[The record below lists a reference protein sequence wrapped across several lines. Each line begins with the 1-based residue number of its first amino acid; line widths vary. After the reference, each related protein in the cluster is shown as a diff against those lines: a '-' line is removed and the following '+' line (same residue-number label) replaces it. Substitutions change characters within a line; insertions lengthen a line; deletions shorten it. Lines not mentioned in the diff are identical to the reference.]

1 MDYKAIKEVILR
13 YKGKV
18 NKKLYSMDFAKGYC
32 YGVLNTSNKINEDEY
47 DALSKMID
55 DVFNSKES

>member
-32 YGVLNTSNKINEDEY
+32 YGVINTSKRINEDEY
-47 DALSKMID
+47 NELSRMID
-55 DVFNSKES
+55 DVFDSKGE

>member
-1 MDYKAIKEVILR
+1 MNFDAIKEVILR
-13 YKGKV
+13 CKNNV
-18 NKKLYSMDFAKGYC
+18 NLKRYSMDFAKGYC